1 MRHPYD
7 LPQESTGDVY
17 LMVGLG
23 ARALHETKYPILA
36 VSKIS
41 LQRYEFLTEL
51 QGEDYT
57 NREGYKFLCS
67 KINLWV
73 DFVKKFVYL
82 QSI

>member
-1 MRHPYD
+1 M
-7 LPQESTGDVY
+7 
-17 LMVGLG
+17 
-23 ARALHETKYPILA
+23 
-36 VSKIS
+36 
-41 LQRYEFLTEL
+41 TEL

-57 NREGYKFLCS
+57 NGEGDKFLCS

>member
-1 MRHPYD
+1 MVSTVKSKENGN
-7 LPQESTGDVY
+7 QEPFEK
-17 LMVGLG
+17 MIIMN
-23 ARALHETKYPILA
+23 YPILA

-57 NREGYKFLCS
+57 NRDGYKFLCS

-82 QSI
+82 QSISQV